1 MSGFKIH
8 YIYAS
13 CKYSLVGGRSRAH
26 KQTSGDSLSCFKWP
40 FQISATRSF
49 SPQRNSGMLLP
60 QYYKQ
65 KYCLM
70 RRLTEIKSNSVVI
83 ALGSQSSASNLDQ
96 LSIKLGRWNTCL
108 ASCTFS
114 CGGPVLRVVRQS
126 DQGTKTAVK
135 YLKEK
140 NVVL

>member
-8 YIYAS
+8 YIYAA

-26 KQTSGDSLSCFKWP
+26 KQTPGDSLSCFKWP

-49 SPQRNSGMLLP
+49 SPQRISGMLLP

-65 KYCLM
+65 KYSLM

-83 ALGSQSSASNLDQ
+83 ALGSQSSASNLDR
-96 LSIKLGRWNTCL
+96 LSIKLGGWNTCL

-126 DQGTKTAVK
+126 DQGTKTVVK
-135 YLKEK
+135 SLKDRT
-140 NVVL
+140 

>member
-8 YIYAS
+8 YIYAA

-26 KQTSGDSLSCFKWP
+26 KQTPGDSLSCFKWP

-49 SPQRNSGMLLP
+49 SPQRISGMLLP

-65 KYCLM
+65 KYSLM

-83 ALGSQSSASNLDQ
+83 ALGSQSSASNLDR
-96 LSIKLGRWNTCL
+96 LSIKLGGWNTCL

-114 CGGPVLRVVRQS
+114 CGGLVLRVVRQS
-126 DQGTKTAVK
+126 DQGTKTVVK
-135 YLKEK
+135 SLKDRT
-140 NVVL
+140 

>member
-8 YIYAS
+8 YIYAA

-26 KQTSGDSLSCFKWP
+26 KQTPGDSLSCFKWP

-49 SPQRNSGMLLP
+49 SPQRISGMLLP

-65 KYCLM
+65 KYSLM

-83 ALGSQSSASNLDQ
+83 ALGSQSSASNLGR
-96 LSIKLGRWNTCL
+96 LSIKLGGWNTCL

-114 CGGPVLRVVRQS
+114 CGGPVLRVVRLS
-126 DQGTKTAVK
+126 DQGTKTVVK
-135 YLKEK
+135 SLKDRT
-140 NVVL
+140 

>member
-8 YIYAS
+8 YIYAA

-26 KQTSGDSLSCFKWP
+26 KQTPGDSLSCFKWP

-49 SPQRNSGMLLP
+49 SPQRISGMLLP

-65 KYCLM
+65 KYSLM

-83 ALGSQSSASNLDQ
+83 ALGSQSSASNLDR
-96 LSIKLGRWNTCL
+96 LSIKLGGWNTCL

-126 DQGTKTAVK
+126 DQGTKTVVK
-135 YLKEK
+135 SPKDRT
-140 NVVL
+140 